1 MLSLPIILLLILA
14 GCLSGIVA
22 GLLGLGGGIIM
33 TPICSVIYPQIGIN
47 PAVLSHVIFGTNL
60 FVAGFSSLLS
70 AFRYHMRNLVL
81 WRAVFPIGL
90 FSVIGAL
97 AGSTIAAHL
106 SSQVLLRF
114 FGFFML
120 LAAVRMYYE
129 FKPSGDRE
137 PTFNLMALALTGFCT
152 APLAVMFGVGGGIL
166 IIPVMIL
173 VLHIPVR
180 NAPGTSSG
188 IIIFTAVA
196 GMIGYMVNGR
206 NDPLIPDYSL
216 GYVYLSA
223 GIPLM
228 VGAMIGVPLGTW
240 INSKISTKRIRQIFG
255 IVLVGVA
262 IKMIFFPQSQ

>member
-1 MLSLPIILLLILA
+1 MLPLPIILLLILA
-14 GCLSGIVA
+14 GFISGIVA

-33 TPICSVIYPQIGIN
+33 TPICSVIYPYIGIH

-60 FVAGFSSLLS
+60 FVASFSSLLS

-81 WRAVFPIGL
+81 WRAVFPIGA

-97 AGSTIAAHL
+97 AGSTIAAQL
-106 SSQVLLRF
+106 SSPALLRF
-114 FGFFML
+114 FGIFML
-120 LAAVRMYYE
+120 LAAGRMYYE

-137 PTFNLMALALTGFCT
+137 PIFNLLALALTGFCT
-152 APLAVMFGVGGGIL
+152 APFAVMLGLGGGIL
-166 IIPVMIL
+166 TIPVMVLIL
-173 VLHIPVR
+173 HFPVR

-196 GMIGYMVNGR
+196 GMIGYIVNGR
-206 NDPLIPDYSL
+206 SDPLIPDNSL

-228 VGAMIGVPLGTW
+228 VGAMFGVPLGTW

-255 IVLVGVA
+255 ILLVVVA
-262 IKMIFFPQSQ
+262 IKMIFFPQNQ